1 MLTIKMNEPQFGESS
16 LLKVAGLV
24 VAMLSLC
31 GLPTLAQAQE
41 QEQERQ
47 LLWGDTHLHST
58 YSSDAFTNGNLTAT
72 PDTAYHY
79 AKGKPVVHPGHKARV
94 QIGTPLDFL
103 VVSDHAE
110 YLGVIRSLY
119 LNPMI
124 TEGLSWKER
133 IWTRIV
139 QYLLRDAVDNDT
151 GRELFTT
158 VLPKPAENAVE
169 AMLVWEEDRVSGL
182 VPRQPTV
189 EVDTWKLITDAAERH
204 NDPGVFTALIGW
216 EYSLIPGGANL
227 HRVVISDITAEQ
239 AQTFAPFGFDDSS
252 FPSDLW
258 DWLEETSRATG
269 GDFIAVPHN
278 SNISKGS
285 MFDVRDLRGEAID
298 RDYAEVRRYW
308 EPIVEITQIKGD
320 SETHP
325 VLAPDDAFA
334 DFERY
339 PYYIQREWTNYV
351 PQRGDYVRSAL
362 KVGLELDAKIGFN
375 PYQFG
380 VIGSTDAHTA
390 LPSAEEDNFHGKM
403 ATDSIPS
410 RKAGGWSEDARGT
423 FGWGM
428 SASGLAAVWAT
439 DNTREAIVAAMRRRE
454 VYATSGPR
462 IAVRTFAGLNLAA
475 SGFDQASF
483 PDNLAAGAVPMGGE
497 IQGAQSGD
505 QFTLMIEASADPRGA
520 YLDRVQVVKGWVDDA
535 GETQEQV
542 VDVAWSGGDARLDD
556 EGELLPVGTT
566 VDLQTGLT
574 ANSIGA
580 PSLRVVWRDPIFDP
594 LQSAF
599 YYVRVLQIPT
609 ARHSLLDALALGGDV
624 DTRRPDTIQERA
636 YTSPI
641 WYQPSPE

>member
-1 MLTIKMNEPQFGESS
+1 MNGLQFGVSS
-16 LLKVAGLV
+16 LLKVAGLMAV
-24 VAMLSLC
+24 MLSLY
-31 GLPTLAQAQE
+31 GPSTLVQAQE
-41 QEQERQ
+41 RERQ

-110 YLGVIRSLY
+110 YSGVIRSLY

-133 IWTRIV
+133 IWPRLV

-169 AMLVWEEDRVSGL
+169 AMLGWEEDRVSGL

-325 VLAPDDAFA
+325 VLAPGDAFA

-339 PYYIQREWTNYV
+339 PYYIQREWTDYV

-390 LPSAEEDNFHGKM
+390 LPSAEADNFHGKM

-428 SASGLAAVWAT
+428 RASGLAAVWA
-439 DNTREAIVAAMRRRE
+439 DSNTRGDIFDAMRRKE
-454 VYATSGPR
+454 TYATTGPR
-462 IAVRTFAGLNLAA
+462 MKLRFFASDNFERRILKRANMVERAYRQGVSMGSDLTLQQGQSPEFLLWAMRDARSQGLQRLQITKGWLQPDGSSAEKV
-475 SGFDQASF
+475 FDVACAGGKSPNAKHRC
-483 PDNLAAGAVPMGGE
+483 PDNGAKVE
-497 IQGAQSGD
+497 LK
-505 QFTLMIEASADPRGA
+505 TCKASAKTSA
-520 YLDRVQVVKGWVDDA
+520 
-535 GETQEQV
+535 
-542 VDVAWSGGDARLDD
+542 D
-556 EGELLPVGTT
+556 ELKV
-566 VDLQTGLT
+566 
-574 ANSIGA
+574 I
-580 PSLRVVWRDPIFDP
+580 WRDPEYSSG
-594 LQSAF
+594 QQAF
-599 YYVRVLQIPT
+599 YYVRVMENPSC
-609 ARHSLLDALALGGDV
+609 RWSSWDALRAGVAPRPDV
-624 DTRRPDTIQERA
+624 DATIQERA
-636 YTSPI
+636 YSSPI
-641 WYQPSPE
+641 WVN

>member
-1 MLTIKMNEPQFGESS
+1 MTTLKIRWPQLGLFPLIRVVGVSITLLSLLGLSMLTHS
-16 LLKVAGLV
+16 
-24 VAMLSLC
+24 
-31 GLPTLAQAQE
+31 
-41 QEQERQ
+41 QERQ

-79 AKGKPVVHPGHKARV
+79 AKGRPVVHPGHKARV

-124 TEGLSWKER
+124 TEDLSWRER

-139 QYLLRDAVDNDT
+139 QYLLRDAVDSDS
-151 GRELFTT
+151 GRELFTK

-169 AMLVWEEDRVSGL
+169 AMLGWEEDRVSGL

-189 EVDTWKLITDAAERH
+189 EVDTWKLITDAADRH

-227 HRVVISDITAEQ
+227 HRVVVSDVNAEQ

-325 VLAPDDAFA
+325 VLAPGDAFA

-339 PYYIQREWTNYV
+339 PYYIQREWTDYV

-403 ATDSIPS
+403 ATDSVPS
-410 RKAGGWSEDARGT
+410 RKSSGWSDNARGT

-439 DNTREAIVAAMRRRE
+439 DNTRESILAAMRRRE
-454 VYATSGPR
+454 VYATTGPR

-475 SGFDQASF
+475 SAFDQASF
-483 PDNLAAGAVPMGGE
+483 PSNIAADAVPMGGE
-497 IQGAQSGD
+497 ILGADSGD
-505 QFTLMIEASADPRGA
+505 QFTLMIEASADPQAA
-520 YLDRVQVVKGWVDDA
+520 YLDRVQVVKGWLDEA
-535 GETQEQV
+535 GETQEQII
-542 VDVAWSGGDARLDD
+542 DVAWSGGDSRLSA
-556 EGELLPVGTT
+556 EGELLPVGSS

-574 ANSIGA
+574 ANTIGA
-580 PSLRVVWRDPIFDP
+580 SSLRVVWRDPGFDP
-594 LQSAF
+594 LQPAF

-609 ARHSLLDALALGGDV
+609 ARHSLLDKLALGGDV

-636 YTSPI
+636 YSSPI
-641 WYQPSPE
+641 WYQPSSE